1 MISAISKQTF
11 HSRINCFCQASVV
24 IQFSLRTTG
33 FNVCSSKLFVFQQF
47 SLARI
52 QFPTIVYYANIITS
66 GGDPRRIR
74 FAVLVRPFDAIQSA
88 SVDLN
93 RLRRFIFYKNIDLR
107 DLLNKHKRSDNLVF
121 RSSRIN
127 RLRNKLST
135 YTQNR
140 LEKKTC
146 TVLTHIV
153 VREMLLK
160 LLLKRLMMRHGLL
173 RYRDMAQLMCWLRVR
188 Y

>member
-33 FNVCSSKLFVFQQF
+33 FNVYSSKLFVFQQF
-47 SLARI
+47 SLASI

-140 LEKKTC
+140 LEKD
-146 TVLTHIV
+146 LHGTHPYCCSRNAFEAV
-153 VREMLLK
+153 AEAPDDATRAV
-160 LLLKRLMMRHGLL
+160 
-173 RYRDMAQLMCWLRVR
+173 AVS
-188 Y
+188 